1 MKKCLKCN
9 VELPDSMSFC
19 SNCGEQL
26 VNAHPPVASFCPK
39 CGQKNESGGA
49 FCSGCGASLAT
60 NPVAEAPINTA
71 YTPVQQPTYQQ
82 SANPTPTYQ
91 QPTYQS
97 SASTATYTAPQAAPS
112 ATVTVNPVFA
122 FLKAFAMSPLFL
134 IAISAFSLSVFI
146 TFIGNLIATSS
157 AFDMARS
164 ILDMAGLGNVG
175 LFDGVYGMMDS
186 LENSV
191 VIGVLIGMAPQILT
205 VVGIWMVFANIYT
218 SRREEDLQSSGL
230 RLVRVIMVIY
240 RVLMWIALI
249 GIEILLFLVALGTG
263 SQDNGSDIA
272 GFVILVLMAII
283 GAIFYFFIYY
293 YNKII
298 DMIDNFVYVVDTR
311 LPVFGGIAFVAVFSI
326 IVGSLNALNAI
337 SSADILGG
345 MSTVGLLAS
354 AAANICF
361 GIVLFRFNT
370 EISNIRRESQLDL

>member
-49 FCSGCGASLAT
+49 FCSGCGASLS
-60 NPVAEAPINTA
+60 INTA
-71 YTPVQQPTYQQ
+71 AETPVNNAYI
-82 SANPTPTYQ
+82 PTPQ
-91 QPTYQS
+91 PQPQPTYQS
-97 SASTATYTAPQAAPS
+97 SASQSHSSTATYTAQRHNWGEP
-112 ATVTVNPVFA
+112 TVTVNPVFA
-122 FLKAFAMSPLFL
+122 FLKSFAMSPLFL
-134 IAISAFSLSVFI
+134 IAACAFSASVLI
-146 TFIGNLIATSS
+146 TFIGNLVATSGL
-157 AFDMARS
+157 FDTVKS
-164 ILDMAGLGNVG
+164 VLDMAGLGRVSA
-175 LFDGVYGMMDS
+175 FDGVYDMMDS

-205 VVGIWMVFANIYT
+205 VVGIWMMFANLYT

-230 RLVRVIMVIY
+230 RLIRVIMVIN
-240 RVLMWIALI
+240 RVIMWVILI
-249 GIEILLFLVALGTG
+249 GIEILLFLVVLGAG
-263 SQDNGSDIA
+263 SQNNGSDIA

-283 GAIFYFFIYY
+283 GAILYFFIYY

-311 LPVFGGIAFVAVFSI
+311 LPVFGGITFVAVFSM
-326 IVGSLNALNAI
+326 IVGSLNALSAI
-337 SSADILGG
+337 SSADTLGG

-354 AAANICF
+354 AAASICF
-361 GIVLFRFNT
+361 GIVLFRFNS